1 MQALIGWMIAM
12 VGSRTFVGREST
24 PGSMSPVFDLQ
35 SGFAMTE
42 RGMSRPCMAAPV
54 LGLASIESL
63 KLPPDAIVI
72 DCSTLS
78 RADQEAIGKAIEMG
92 KQLQAQMRAAE
103 AGVVLAGPDKVRGV
117 YRSGP

>member
-1 MQALIGWMIAM
+1 MQALSGWVIAM
-12 VGSRTFVGREST
+12 VGSRTFVGWYL
-24 PGSMSPVFDLQ
+24 GACLSPVFDLQ

-42 RGMSRPCMAAPV
+42 RGMSRPCMAAPI

-78 RADQEAIGKAIEMG
+78 KADQEAIGKAVEMG

-103 AGVVLAGPDKVRGV
+103 AGVVLAGPDNVRGI
-117 YRSGP
+117 RR